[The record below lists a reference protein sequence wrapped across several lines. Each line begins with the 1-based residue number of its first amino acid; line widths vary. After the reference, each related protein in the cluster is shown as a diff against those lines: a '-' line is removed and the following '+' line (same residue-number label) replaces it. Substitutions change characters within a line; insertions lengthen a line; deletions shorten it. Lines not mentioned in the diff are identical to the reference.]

1 MADAVVDAH
10 TQEQGRLLR
19 AFHFGQDRPK
29 DEWSSTGPRSLSP
42 FVPCASARI
51 AAVFSAARLTSEDVL
66 WDLGCGDGRVLHQAA
81 VQHGCRCVGL
91 EIDRACVDEAKQ
103 RAAEQGV
110 AEQCSFAVADLMCL
124 PTGAMAS
131 GVLDAAAADGPPAAA
146 APRATV
152 ALLFITGHML
162 SRMSAWV
169 RHAGL
174 EQGPRRAGRVPGRS
188 CSCSATHTAE
198 PVALDSCTP
207 SGAAAGCAS

>member
-51 AAVFSAARLTSEDVL
+51 AAVFSAARLTHEDVL

-91 EIDRACVDEAKQ
+91 EIDRACVDEAQQ
-103 RAAEQGV
+103 RAAEQGALPAV
-110 AEQCSFAVADLMCL
+110 LAAGDRHACDARVQEAVCAAIASLVFAQRENHY
-124 PTGAMAS
+124 GAGAGS
-131 GVLDAAAADGPPAAA
+131 LAGSAAA
-146 APRATV
+146 R
-152 ALLFITGHML
+152 
-162 SRMSAWV
+162 
-169 RHAGL
+169 
-174 EQGPRRAGRVPGRS
+174 
-188 CSCSATHTAE
+188 
-198 PVALDSCTP
+198 
-207 SGAAAGCAS
+207 

>member
-51 AAVFSAARLTSEDVL
+51 AAVFSAARLTHEDVL

-91 EIDRACVDEAKQ
+91 EIDRACVDEAQ
-103 RAAEQGV
+103 LRAAEQGV
-110 AEQCSFAVADLMCL
+110 AERCRFAVADLMRL

-131 GVLDAAAADGPPAAA
+131 GVLDAAAADGPAAA
-146 APRATV
+146 APPATV

-162 SRMSAWV
+162 SRMSAWLHKEWTSYPAYT
-169 RHAGL
+169 RM
-174 EQGPRRAGRVPGRS
+174 
-188 CSCSATHTAE
+188 
-198 PVALDSCTP
+198 
-207 SGAAAGCAS
+207 

>member
-103 RAAEQGV
+103 RAAEQAV
-110 AEQCSFAVADLMCL
+110 VVIVVVVVPCRTVLYRVVPCS
-124 PTGAMAS
+124 
-131 GVLDAAAADGPPAAA
+131 
-146 APRATV
+146 TV
-152 ALLFITGHML
+152 
-162 SRMSAWV
+162 
-169 RHAGL
+169 
-174 EQGPRRAGRVPGRS
+174 
-188 CSCSATHTAE
+188 
-198 PVALDSCTP
+198 
-207 SGAAAGCAS
+207 

>member
-51 AAVFSAARLTSEDVL
+51 AAVFSAARLTHEDVL

-91 EIDRACVDEAKQ
+91 EIDRACVDEAQ
-103 RAAEQGV
+103 LRAAEQGV
-110 AEQCSFAVADLMCL
+110 AERCRFAVADLMRL

-131 GVLDAAAADGPPAAA
+131 GVLDAN
-146 APRATV
+146 RT
-152 ALLFITGHML
+152 ALLWTLYDAEDGSVLDEIVL
-162 SRMSAWV
+162 SNPKQRPV
-169 RHAGL
+169 
-174 EQGPRRAGRVPGRS
+174 GRGAVQ
-188 CSCSATHTAE
+188 TTA
-198 PVALDSCTP
+198 
-207 SGAAAGCAS
+207 